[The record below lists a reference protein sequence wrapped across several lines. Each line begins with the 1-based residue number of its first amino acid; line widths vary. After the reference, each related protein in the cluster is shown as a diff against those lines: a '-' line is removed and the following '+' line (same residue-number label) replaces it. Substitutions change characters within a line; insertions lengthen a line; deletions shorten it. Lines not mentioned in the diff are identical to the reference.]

1 MCVCMH
7 WLVNIVIGFA
17 LFDRVCL
24 EAVAMRNL
32 VVSPA
37 PCSMSLQRLYIHTYI
52 YIYIYSLR
60 FCILILSRFTCSGAR
75 GTERNNR
82 LIKPWTNSFVLVVL
96 FPNIGKGNA
105 RSMGHEKQCR
115 CQPAIYIYI
124 CVCVCMDINIYIYN
138 YHLLFPRRKS
148 P

>member
-1 MCVCMH
+1 MCVCVCVCVCMH
-7 WLVNIVIGFA
+7 WWVNIVIGFA

-37 PCSMSLQRLYIHTYI
+37 PCSMSLQCPYIHTYI

-82 LIKPWTNSFVLVVL
+82 LIKPWTNSFVVVVL
-96 FPNIGKGNA
+96 FPIGKGNA

-124 CVCVCMDINIYIYN
+124 YTYN

>member
-37 PCSMSLQRLYIHTYI
+37 PCSMSLQCPYIHTYI
-52 YIYIYSLR
+52 YIYIY
-60 FCILILSRFTCSGAR
+60 I
-75 GTERNNR
+75 
-82 LIKPWTNSFVLVVL
+82 
-96 FPNIGKGNA
+96 
-105 RSMGHEKQCR
+105 
-115 CQPAIYIYI
+115 
-124 CVCVCMDINIYIYN
+124 VCV
-138 YHLLFPRRKS
+138 S
-148 P
+148 AS